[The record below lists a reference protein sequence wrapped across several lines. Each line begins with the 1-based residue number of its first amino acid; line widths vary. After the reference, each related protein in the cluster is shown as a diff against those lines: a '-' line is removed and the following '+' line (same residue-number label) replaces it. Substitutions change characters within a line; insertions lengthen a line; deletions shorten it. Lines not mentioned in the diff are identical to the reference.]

1 MPSVTLLLI
10 LALYSEARLFVG
22 SECVVILKLRKRP
35 IIIKSCILERMCYNG
50 IRTKCSNINVVSSG
64 SHGVTNTNIQNSYQF

>member
-1 MPSVTLLLI
+1 MPSDTLLLI
-10 LALYSEARLFVG
+10 FVLYSGIRLFVDSG
-22 SECVVILKLRKRP
+22 CVVILKLRKCP

>member
-1 MPSVTLLLI
+1 MPSVTLLLF
-10 LALYSEARLFVG
+10 LVLYSDVRLFID
-22 SECVVILKLRKRP
+22 SECGVILNLRKRS
-35 IIIKSCILERMCYNG
+35 IITKICILERMCYNG